1 MMNESKSIFTMNSN
15 SNGNKKNNKN
25 KKIGKIK
32 IFFNDNIDNIKN
44 NGNKSLNN
52 YDLINGFDNEKNLKD
67 NYNDNKNIN
76 IVETDKNNHTTIKSY
91 SYKIN
96 NKNFYNINCNQK
108 INNNLSIKKKKKKT
122 VTIENV
128 KELIFRNKNK
138 FLKTYEK
145 CNKSIKNQQNIEC
158 NLCNLI
164 YDSIQNIVYFQNGKN
179 FLEFFFYFYANY
191 SFLISTK
198 TPIQIIL
205 ESGEIFQLIN
215 DNHDTNHNE
224 KYICKCCI
232 LKIANSPISF
242 YKIYQTIFSKK
253 IKQKNIKQELNN
265 YQENNKREINDLKIP
280 NNKQNILRIPFLDV
294 PKCFNNQLYNDLF
307 EKNNNLIENIKNT
320 IEEIKKIRL
329 EERTNIEK
337 YFKIISNNDKIRN
350 SFNCLI
356 KLCNNFSEGI
366 KKLISFIKMNKDY
379 KIYLPIIDKYSKD
392 NNEYI
397 EKLKKYYKDFDGH
410 FQMFSN
416 NILLMIYNQN
426 FHFLTTKL
434 NK

>member
-1 MMNESKSIFTMNSN
+1 M
-15 SNGNKKNNKN
+15 
-25 KKIGKIK
+25 
-32 IFFNDNIDNIKN
+32 
-44 NGNKSLNN
+44 
-52 YDLINGFDNEKNLKD
+52 
-67 NYNDNKNIN
+67 
-76 IVETDKNNHTTIKSY
+76 
-91 SYKIN
+91 
-96 NKNFYNINCNQK
+96 
-108 INNNLSIKKKKKKT
+108 
-122 VTIENV
+122 
-128 KELIFRNKNK
+128 
-138 FLKTYEK
+138 
-145 CNKSIKNQQNIEC
+145 
-158 NLCNLI
+158 
-164 YDSIQNIVYFQNGKN
+164 
-179 FLEFFFYFYANY
+179 
-191 SFLISTK
+191 
-198 TPIQIIL
+198 
-205 ESGEIFQLIN
+205 
-215 DNHDTNHNE
+215 
-224 KYICKCCI
+224 
-232 LKIANSPISF
+232 
-242 YKIYQTIFSKK
+242 
-253 IKQKNIKQELNN
+253 NN

-366 KKLISFIKMNKDY
+366 NKLISFIKMNKDY

-397 EKLKKYYKDFDGH
+397 EKLKKYYKDFDEH